1 MDRSQEHEVT
11 GMVAA
16 IFRASYMFGK
26 VNLSTQGK
34 RVEIV
39 EGKNLWDIFHL
50 SSHIPNSVERYRGSG
65 RSCSYNERNLENFA
79 TLSAL
84 LTTVEGRA

>member
-1 MDRSQEHEVT
+1 MERSQEHEVT

-16 IFRASYMFGK
+16 ILRASCMFGK
-26 VNLSTQGK
+26 VSLSTQGK

-39 EGKNLWDIFHL
+39 EGKEIRDIFHL
-50 SSHIPNSVERYRGSG
+50 SSHIPSSVARYRGSG
-65 RSCSYNERNLENFA
+65 RSCSYNDKNLENV
-79 TLSAL
+79 TTQCSL